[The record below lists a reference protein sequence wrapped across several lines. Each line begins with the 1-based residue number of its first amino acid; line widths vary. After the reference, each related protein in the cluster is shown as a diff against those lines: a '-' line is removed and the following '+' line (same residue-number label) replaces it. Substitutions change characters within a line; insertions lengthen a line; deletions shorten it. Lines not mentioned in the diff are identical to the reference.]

1 MATIIGWVLLVLATL
16 AGILEWCQLRM
27 PFIGG
32 AFVLNRKQTNDAWFI
47 PLENYP
53 GGKIPWVG
61 WLCVLVIWIVGA
73 WIVSSFSGKTKF
85 SPLTLRRMKRFREIK
100 RGYYSLVILLVLALL
115 AALDFIVVGNEAL
128 FVRYEGKSFFP
139 AFTTNVEFGEKFG
152 LEGDDAKAPPNYREL
167 KKKWKK
173 SDEESGFVLMPL
185 LPYAST
191 LDANRVTKV
200 KLRQDGGLLYQGR
213 RLYNGYAAQIYDV
226 DSPEKKYLSYRYRDG
241 ILDGKG
247 EGFDENGNSVYSVF
261 YDKGVKEEGSEVY
274 TGDETM
280 ARFLSKDISDFYR
293 LNYAPAPPSREHLL
307 GTTAQGFDLLAYLY
321 GGLQVNFLAA
331 LIYIP
336 LIYLV
341 GVSVGLLMGYFG
353 GVFDL
358 VVQRLIEILSNIP
371 MLFVVIILAQTIN
384 QGLKDTFGLYL
395 IVGIL
400 AFFGWMGMTYL
411 MRTAALREKARDYV
425 AAARV
430 MGASTPRILTKHL
443 FPNSIAIVVTLV
455 PFSVSSIVMSLTALD
470 YLGFG
475 LPERYASWGRLLKEG
490 IDYLSAPWLSVS
502 AFVVLFLLLVLVT
515 FVGEAVREAFDPKKF
530 SYYR

>member
-1 MATIIGWVLLVLATL
+1 
-16 AGILEWCQLRM
+16 
-27 PFIGG
+27 
-32 AFVLNRKQTNDAWFI
+32 
-47 PLENYP
+47 
-53 GGKIPWVG
+53 
-61 WLCVLVIWIVGA
+61 
-73 WIVSSFSGKTKF
+73 
-85 SPLTLRRMKRFREIK
+85 
-100 RGYYSLVILLVLALL
+100 
-115 AALDFIVVGNEAL
+115 
-128 FVRYEGKSFFP
+128 
-139 AFTTNVEFGEKFG
+139 
-152 LEGDDAKAPPNYREL
+152 
-167 KKKWKK
+167 
-173 SDEESGFVLMPL
+173 MPL